1 MNPKV
6 SIVVVVDVIG
16 ALSDGTLRNGNLCM
30 IDDGEQSTGQGTP
43 ELCTVVQP
51 GQVVT
56 WSALAVDLQ
65 TPVEIK
71 SITFLD
77 PNAEARD
84 AEAGDAEAG
93 DAAHAPER
101 TEGTAGTGNA
111 GARSERNGP
120 GPERN
125 GHAPGRHNPELEVWS
140 GVVPHLAPGVAHQYS
155 LEVQMYEG
163 EHSTLHIASP
173 ALMCQ

>member
-6 SIVVVVDVIG
+6 NIVVVVDVIG

-30 IDDGEQSTGQGTP
+30 IDDGSLQSTGQGTP
-43 ELCTVVQP
+43 ELVTVVKP

-71 SITFLD
+71 SITFLGPD
-77 PNAEARD
+77 GDGGHEAEQTPPATQ
-84 AEAGDAEAG
+84 APP
-93 DAAHAPER
+93 AAQAPLHQAPVQH
-101 TEGTAGTGNA
+101 GQ
-111 GARSERNGP
+111 
-120 GPERN
+120 N
-125 GHAPGRHNPELEVWS
+125 GHATERHNPELDVWS
-140 GVVPHLAPGVAHQYS
+140 GVVPYLAPGVAHQYR

-163 EHSTLHIASP
+163 EFSTLHIESP
-173 ALMCQ
+173 ALMCL

>member
-6 SIVVVVDVIG
+6 NIVVVVDVIG

-30 IDDGEQSTGQGTP
+30 IDDGSLQSTGQGTP
-43 ELCTVVQP
+43 ELVTVVKP

-71 SITFLD
+71 SITFLGPD
-77 PNAEARD
+77 ADGRHEDGQAPPAAR
-84 AEAGDAEAG
+84 
-93 DAAHAPER
+93 APEHR
-101 TEGTAGTGNA
+101 APVEHGH
-111 GARSERNGP
+111 
-120 GPERN
+120 N
-125 GHAPGRHNPELEVWS
+125 GHTEERHNPELDAWS
-140 GVVPHLAPGVAHQYS
+140 GVVPYLAPGVAHQYR

-163 EHSTLHIASP
+163 EFSTLHIESP
-173 ALMCQ
+173 ALMCL

>member
-6 SIVVVVDVIG
+6 NIVVVVDVIG

-30 IDDGEQSTGQGTP
+30 IDDGSLQSTGQGTP
-43 ELCTVVQP
+43 ELVTVVKP

-71 SITFLD
+71 SITFLGPD
-77 PNAEARD
+77 GDGGHGAEQAPLATQAPPAAQARL
-84 AEAGDAEAG
+84 
-93 DAAHAPER
+93 HQAPLHQQAPVQH
-101 TEGTAGTGNA
+101 GQ
-111 GARSERNGP
+111 
-120 GPERN
+120 N
-125 GHAPGRHNPELEVWS
+125 GHAAERHNPELDVWS
-140 GVVPHLAPGVAHQYS
+140 GVVPYLAPGVAHPYR

-163 EHSTLHIASP
+163 EFSTLHIESP
-173 ALMCQ
+173 ALMCL

>member
-6 SIVVVVDVIG
+6 NIVVVVDVIG

-30 IDDGEQSTGQGTP
+30 IDDGSLQSTGQGTP
-43 ELCTVVQP
+43 ELVTVVKP

-71 SITFLD
+71 SITFLGPD
-77 PNAEARD
+77 TDGGHEAEQAPP
-84 AEAGDAEAG
+84 
-93 DAAHAPER
+93 AAQAPVQH
-101 TEGTAGTGNA
+101 GQ
-111 GARSERNGP
+111 
-120 GPERN
+120 N
-125 GHAPGRHNPELEVWS
+125 GHAGERHNPELDVWS
-140 GVVPHLAPGVAHQYS
+140 GVVPYLAPGVAHPYR

-163 EHSTLHIASP
+163 EYSTLHIESP
-173 ALMCQ
+173 ALMCL

>member
-6 SIVVVVDVIG
+6 NIVVVVDVIG

-30 IDDGEQSTGQGTP
+30 IDDGSLQSTGQGTP
-43 ELCTVVQP
+43 ELVTVVKP

-71 SITFLD
+71 SITFLGPD
-77 PNAEARD
+77 TDGGHEDGQAPPAAR
-84 AEAGDAEAG
+84 
-93 DAAHAPER
+93 APEHR
-101 TEGTAGTGNA
+101 APVQHGD
-111 GARSERNGP
+111 
-120 GPERN
+120 N
-125 GHAPGRHNPELEVWS
+125 GHTEERHNPELDVWS
-140 GVVPHLAPGVAHQYS
+140 GVVPYLAPGVAHQYR

-163 EHSTLHIASP
+163 EFSTLHIESP
-173 ALMCQ
+173 ALMCL